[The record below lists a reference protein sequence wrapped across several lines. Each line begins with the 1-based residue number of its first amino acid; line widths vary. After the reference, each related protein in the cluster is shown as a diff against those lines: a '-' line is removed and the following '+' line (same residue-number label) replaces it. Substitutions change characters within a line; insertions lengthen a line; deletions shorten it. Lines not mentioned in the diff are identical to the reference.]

1 MVQKKK
7 AVVSYEKMS
16 EDLAALFNEK
26 YPRGL
31 MDYFQDIKILPKP
44 DGTQLHVV
52 EFDTEDATYMV
63 KVKAPVDDIEDVT
76 KWMDEGGDDESDEEG
91 GDTLPD
97 DNISQYEESSDE

>member
-16 EDLAALFNEK
+16 EELAALFNEK

-63 KVKAPVDDIEDVT
+63 KVKAPVDDIEDVN
-76 KWMDEGGDDESDEEG
+76 KWMDDGGDEDDEDDN
-91 GDTLPD
+91 DTLPD
-97 DNISQYEESSDE
+97 DNISQYEEGSDE